1 MYSPS
6 WLTLKCLIFFPS
18 LVQMFCKSWLLVS
31 LLILLNVLLLY
42 FTATTLEIRKWQNV
56 ARKHGNYHV
65 AYPQNYRFILDQP
78 EKCEQQK
85 PFVVVIVPV
94 APENFEAR
102 NAIRIT
108 WGSEELVRDRVV
120 LVLFLL
126 GSRSGNET
134 LQEKLQNES
143 QQYQDLLQCNFQD
156 SYRNLTIK
164 TMVMM
169 EWLSRKCQQASYAVK
184 VDADVLLNTNNLIK
198 MLVNLKKLQHNYI
211 TGLITFG
218 NSVLRDPSSKFYVPH
233 DVYPKSSYPPYP
245 LGMCYIF
252 SMDLP
257 EKILQISMHIRPIFI
272 EDAYLGMCLKRL
284 GITPKNPPN
293 IGQFVVRTPP
303 KFDRCYYSKLIA
315 ILTESLTQLISFW
328 MDIHSSSKP
337 CWDAKYLRKCSV

>member
-1 MYSPS
+1 
-6 WLTLKCLIFFPS
+6 
-18 LVQMFCKSWLLVS
+18 MFCKSWLLVS

-42 FTATTLEIRKWQNV
+42 FTATTLERRKWRKV
-56 ARKHGNYHV
+56 ARKLGNYHV

-108 WGSEELVRDRVV
+108 WGSEKLVRDRVV

-143 QQYQDLLQCNFQD
+143 QQYQDLLQSNFQD

-184 VDADVLLNTNNLIK
+184 VDADVLLNMNNLIK

-211 TGLITFG
+211 TGLVMFG
-218 NSVLRDPSSKFYVPH
+218 NTVLRDPSSKFYVPH
-233 DVYPKSSYPPYP
+233 DVYPKSRYPPYP

-284 GITPKNPPN
+284 GITPKKPPN
-293 IGQFVVRTPP
+293 IGQFVVRPP
-303 KFDRCYYSKLIA
+303 PQFNRCYYSKLIA
-315 ILTESLTQLISFW
+315 ILTESVTQLISFW

-337 CWDAKYLRKCSV
+337 C

>member
-1 MYSPS
+1 FYCYYP
-6 WLTLKCLIFFPS
+6 
-18 LVQMFCKSWLLVS
+18 
-31 LLILLNVLLLY
+31 
-42 FTATTLEIRKWQNV
+42 RK
-56 ARKHGNYHV
+56 KPGNYHV

-78 EKCEQQK
+78 DKCEKQK

-94 APENFEAR
+94 APENFKAH

-126 GSRSGNET
+126 GSQSGNKT
-134 LQEKLQNES
+134 LQEQLQNES
-143 QQYQDLLQCNFQD
+143 QQYQDLLQSSFQD

-184 VDADVLLNTNNLIK
+184 VDSDVLLSMNNLIK

-211 TGLITFG
+211 TGLVLSG
-218 NSVLRDPSSKFYVPH
+218 NSVLRDPSNKFYVPH
-233 DVYPKSSYPPYP
+233 DVYPKSRYPPYP

-257 EKILQISMHIRPIFI
+257 EKILQISMHIRPFFI
-272 EDAYLGMCLKRL
+272 EDAYLGMCLKGL
-284 GITPKNPPN
+284 GITPKKLPN
-293 IGQFVVRTPP
+293 MGQFVVRPP
-303 KFDRCYYSKLIA
+303 PQFNRCYYSKLIA

-337 CWDAKYLRKCSV
+337 C